1 VDIRDFIDGTPEQ
14 KNQFGAMVLQASF
27 AFSAQLI
34 MLCHHH
40 ADGMSDEMKSDL
52 IGLLDSFHMYVSE
65 FIDFEELQN
74 AMEAEAEER
83 DT

>member
-1 VDIRDFIDGTPEQ
+1 
-14 KNQFGAMVLQASF
+14 
-27 AFSAQLI
+27 

-52 IGLLDSFHMYVSE
+52 TGLLDSFHMYVSE